1 MRKKGKKGKALQ
13 IIEYA
18 GVYLIISVTRF
29 LPLPAVHLI
38 SKVLGDL
45 LFFTVPKRR
54 NIALDNL
61 RNAFRG
67 EKDEAEIKTI
77 ARESCRSFFLTYLEM
92 IKFRLHLIS
101 PERFEDLK
109 ERTEGVEILFRKAK
123 AVHDESGGCI
133 FVTPH
138 IGNWEFLPYV
148 SSMVGIPLVV
158 VVRPLDN
165 PYLERLLYRSR
176 SESGQAIIPKRNA
189 LFMLQKTLREGKSVG
204 MLPDQSTMK
213 GIPVDFF
220 GRKATTTPVPA
231 MLATMYKRP
240 IVVVA
245 CCRSDD
251 GKGFEGYVSDP
262 VRPGEYESEKEEIY
276 RLTQEMNREMERVV
290 RKYPLQY
297 LWIHNRW
304 KTYRG
309 KKTVME

>member
-18 GVYLIISVTRF
+18 GVYLIISITRF

-38 SKVLGDL
+38 SNVLGDL

-61 RNAFRG
+61 RKAFRG
-67 EKDEAEIKTI
+67 EKGEVEIKTI

-109 ERTEGVEILFRKAK
+109 ERTKGVENLFRKAK

-189 LFMLQKTLREGKSVG
+189 LFVLQKTLREGKSVG

-220 GRKATTTPVPA
+220 GRRATTTPVPA

-245 CCRSDD
+245 CCRRDD
-251 GKGFEGYVSDP
+251 GKGFDGYVSDP

-276 RLTQEMNREMERVV
+276 RLTEEMNREMERVV